1 MELISPVAFILLFWR
16 FQDNVFLFIKYSA
29 LFIFLIPIF
38 FIDLYHRLILDKLTI
53 PLAIVGLGFALF
65 PYNDISF
72 LNALL
77 TGVGVLVLMLL
88 IAWLFEKLRHK
99 EGMGGG
105 DIKLLAALATWLGVL
120 NLSFILF
127 FASVIAVI
135 VALIHSRDREQGVP
149 FGPFL
154 VAATFIWIMFGY
166 HFLGWYLSLL

>member
-1 MELISPVAFILLFWR
+1 MFWR

-53 PLAIVGLGFALF
+53 PMAVVGLGLALL
-65 PYNDISF
+65 PATDISF

-77 TGVGVLVLMLL
+77 TGLGVLVLMLL
-88 IAWLFEKLRHK
+88 IAWVFEKVRQK

-105 DIKLLAALATWLGVL
+105 DIKLLAAMATWLGVL

-127 FASVIAVI
+127 FASVFAVI
-135 VALIHSRDREQGVP
+135 VALFTTRSREHGIP
-149 FGPFL
+149 FGPFIVGASL
-154 VAATFIWIMFGY
+154 IWILFGY
-166 HFLGWYLSLL
+166 HFLDWYLNLL